1 MEKKS
6 FQSNGFFLA
15 SLGQF
20 DQANTKIID
29 SESVMKIDM
38 QITSHLCGLICVFR
52 PFPLLLIAF
61 VPILHEAFN

>member
-1 MEKKS
+1 M
-6 FQSNGFFLA
+6 GVFLA

-38 QITSHLCGLICVFR
+38 RITSHLCGLICVFR
-52 PFPLLLIAF
+52 PFPFLLIAF
-61 VPILHEAFN
+61 VPILHEALN